1 MQGSDFLRTSHAKL
15 PFLLLYSRC
24 RWHQFP
30 QKWSFCKGHP
40 HKIEK
45 YTIWC
50 TPTWKFN
57 VFLFSSPLPCK
68 ITLFEE
74 KARHFINLLK
84 IRKRASFDRG
94 LRFLSFSFFSYW
106 NQNRIILTSKSVSDV
121 LFFVLSQFLGG
132 LLSASE
138 TAKVRF
144 LWQGSSKMTPRW
156 SVQGCCKKALK
167 KGCPFFWRSKKRS
180 WKNFWQIFRT
190 PRWRL
195 KQLSGHW
202 LRNYTKN
209 YTYLTEISNFL
220 LQLVLLK
227 LRSLNRI
234 SLQIKQNLC
243 RAELE

>member
-15 PFLLLYSRC
+15 QFLLLYSRC

-50 TPTWKFN
+50 TPTWKFD
-57 VFLFSSPLPCK
+57 VFPFSSPLPRK
-68 ITLFEE
+68 ITLFGE

-84 IRKRASFDRG
+84 IRKRASFDKG
-94 LRFLSFSFFSYW
+94 LRFLSFSIFPCW

-121 LFFVLSQFLGG
+121 LFFVLSQFLGD

-144 LWQGSSKMTPRW
+144 LRQGSSKMTPRW
-156 SVQGCCKKALK
+156 SRQDCCKKALK
-167 KGCPFFWRSKKRS
+167 KGCPFFWKSKKRP
-180 WKNFWQIFRT
+180 WDNFWLIFRT
-190 PRWRL
+190 PPLTL
-195 KQLSGHW
+195 KAAFRPLVEKLYKELHLPS
-202 LRNYTKN
+202 RNQQFSASASAPQTA
-209 YTYLTEISNFL
+209 FP
-220 LQLVLLK
+220 
-227 LRSLNRI
+227 
-234 SLQIKQNLC
+234 
-243 RAELE
+243 